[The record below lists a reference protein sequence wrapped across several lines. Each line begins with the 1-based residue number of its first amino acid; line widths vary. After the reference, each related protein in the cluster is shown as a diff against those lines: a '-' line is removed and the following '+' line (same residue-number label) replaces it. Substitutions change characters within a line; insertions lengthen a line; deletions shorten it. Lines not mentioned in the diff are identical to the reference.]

1 MKTFLVPTDFSMV
14 SDHVLDFAKEMAK
27 TEGAKLVL
35 VYVHPPQVMEDTYP
49 TGVMIDTIEAM
60 IKSEEENLEKLSK
73 QLQTE
78 GFDCDALFL
87 TGIPNEQI
95 LEAVDERKPDCVI
108 MGRTGKGGFMDRLFG
123 STAKGVAMNAN
134 CPVIVVPGE
143 ATIKKISKI
152 AYATQLEFDET
163 EELKTTFEIA
173 KNYNAEVSLFK
184 VNSPDQ
190 PDLIVDEQFLSEI
203 KSNFKN
209 EIFSFI
215 NINNSSVVDGIASFV
230 KDNEADLLVMT
241 ARYHSFLDEIV
252 LPSNTKKIILRSH
265 TPLLILHSSKP
276 I

>member
-1 MKTFLVPTDFSMV
+1 MKTFLVPTDFSKV
-14 SDHVLDFAKEMAK
+14 SDHVLEFAKEMAK
-27 TEGAKLVL
+27 TEGAKLVV

-78 GFDCDALFL
+78 GFDCDAIFL

-95 LEAVDERKPDCVI
+95 LEVINESKPDCVI

-123 STAKGVAMNAN
+123 STAKGVAMNAS

-143 ATIKKISKI
+143 AKIEKISKI

-163 EELKTTFEIA
+163 KELKTTFELA
-173 KNYNAEVSLFK
+173 KNYNAEVTLFK

-190 PDLIVDEQFLSEI
+190 PDLIVDEQYLSEI
-203 KSNFKN
+203 KANFRN
-209 EIFSFI
+209 EKYSYI
-215 NINNSSVVDGIASFV
+215 NIDNSSVVEGITSFV
-230 KDNEADLLVMT
+230 KDNDSDLLVMT

-252 LPSNTKKIILRSH
+252 LPSNTKKIILRIH
-265 TPLLILHSSKP
+265 IPLLILHSSNP